1 MRTQSKTPNKL
12 PKARENVGDQV
23 VFGYSYSSDWLKE
36 WREFCEPITDRSESK
51 PKDSLNIEL
60 KSAHKLS
67 LFSFLGRGLNV

>member
-12 PKARENVGDQV
+12 PKARENAGDQV

-51 PKDSLNIEL
+51 NKG
-60 KSAHKLS
+60 
-67 LFSFLGRGLNV
+67 FLEH